1 VKRVLITGGTGV
13 VGSALT
19 PLFLNEPETEVHLLV
34 RARDAAHLTERRQT
48 LFSFWGEDVT
58 AADAGERLR
67 LHRGDVSLPRLGLP
81 DDAFDALAK
90 GLTHVVHSAA
100 TVRMDMSQEQAWAS
114 CVSPVEQILKLLE
127 RAKDL
132 GAAPKL
138 DAVSTLGVAG
148 RLKGLV
154 PEAAK
159 LPPRGFHNS
168 YEWAKAE
175 AEAILLSR
183 IAGGDAITL
192 HRPSMVVGH
201 SQNGKVVHRQ
211 IFYHLCRFLSGTAT
225 QGFTPDL
232 GGVSLDLVPCDYVA
246 RAIHW
251 SATAPEARGQV
262 LHLCAGPQGAV
273 PIMALASHVREAYL
287 RHGYGV
293 PKQRLVPFG
302 LFETAIAGAAFLPG
316 RSGRRFSALRRFLDH
331 VHCAQFFANEQSQAL
346 LAPAIGAAPG
356 YQQILDAQLDAAF
369 AEEQAGGSADAAGKA
384 AARPAP
390 AVPKGAVS

>member
-1 VKRVLITGGTGV
+1 MKRVLITGGTGV

-34 RARDAAHLTERRQT
+34 RAQDAVHLAERRRS
-48 LFSFWGEDVT
+48 LLSFWGEDIT

-90 GLTHVVHSAA
+90 GLTHIVHSAA
-100 TVRMDMSQEQAWAS
+100 TVRMDMSREQAWAS
-114 CVSPVEQILKLLE
+114 CVSSVEQILELFE
-127 RAKDL
+127 RARES

-148 RLKGLV
+148 RLRGLV
-154 PEAAK
+154 PEAVA

-175 AEAILLSR
+175 AETILLAR
-183 IAGGDAITL
+183 MADGAPITL

-201 SQNGKVVHRQ
+201 SRSGKVIHRQ

-225 QGFTPDL
+225 HGLTPDL
-232 GGVSLDLVPCDYVA
+232 GGVSLDLVPCDYIA
-246 RAIHW
+246 KAIHW
-251 SATAPEARGQV
+251 SSTAPEAMGQV
-262 LHLCAGPQGAV
+262 LHLCAGPQGAI
-273 PIMALASHVREAYL
+273 PIMALATQVRAAYQ
-287 RHGYGV
+287 RHGRQL
-293 PKQRLVPFG
+293 PKQRLLPFG
-302 LFETAIAGAAFLPG
+302 LFETAIAGAALLPG
-316 RSGRRFSALRRFLDH
+316 RPGRRFSALRRFLDYAH
-331 VHCAQFFANEQSQAL
+331 SAQVFANEKSQAL
-346 LAPAIGAAPG
+346 LAPAIGAAPS
-356 YQQILDAQLDAAF
+356 YRQFVDAQLDAAF
-369 AEEQAGGSADAAGKA
+369 AEEQAVGSVGAADRA

-390 AVPKGAVS
+390 VEPKGVVS

>member
-1 VKRVLITGGTGV
+1 MKRVLITGGTGV

-34 RARDAAHLTERRQT
+34 RARDATHLAERRRILIT
-48 LFSFWGEDVT
+48 FWGEDIT

-67 LHRGDVSLPRLGLP
+67 LHRGDVSLPRLGLS
-81 DDAFDALAK
+81 DDAFDALAE
-90 GLTHVVHSAA
+90 GLTHIVHSAA
-100 TVRMDMSQEQAWAS
+100 TVRMDMSREQAWAS
-114 CVSPVEQILKLLE
+114 CVSPVEQILGLFE
-127 RAKDL
+127 RAREC

-154 PEAAK
+154 PEAAE

-175 AEAILLSR
+175 AEAILLAR
-183 IAGGDAITL
+183 IADGASITL

-201 SQNGKVVHRQ
+201 SRSGKVIHRQ

-225 QGFTPDL
+225 YGFTPDL

-246 RAIHW
+246 KAIRW
-251 SATAPEARGQV
+251 SATAPEVTTGQV

-273 PIMALASHVREAYL
+273 PIMALAGQVRDAYL
-287 RHGYGV
+287 RHGREL
-293 PKQRLVPFG
+293 PKQRIWPFG
-302 LFETAIAGAAFLPG
+302 AFETAIAGAGLLPG
-316 RSGRRFSALRRFLDH
+316 RTGRRFSALRRFLDYAH
-331 VHCAQFFANEQSQAL
+331 SAQVFANENSQAL
-346 LAPAIGAAPG
+346 LAPAIGAAPS
-356 YQQILDAQLDAAF
+356 YRQFVDAQLDAAL
-369 AEEQAGGSADAAGKA
+369 AEERARGSAETIRLNAAGSVLSGRA
-384 AARPAP
+384 N
-390 AVPKGAVS
+390 G

>member
-1 VKRVLITGGTGV
+1 MKKVLITGGTGV

-19 PLFLNEPETEVHLLV
+19 PLFLNEPDTEVHLLV
-34 RARDAAHLTERRQT
+34 RARDAAHLTERRQA
-48 LFSFWGEDVT
+48 LLSFWGEDVT
-58 AADAGERLR
+58 VADAGERLR
-67 LHRGDVSLPRLGLP
+67 LHRGDVSLPRLALS

-90 GLTHVVHSAA
+90 GLTHIVHSAA

-114 CVSPVEQILKLLE
+114 CVSPVEQILTLFE

-132 GAAPKL
+132 GTDPKL

-148 RLKGLV
+148 RLRGLV

-175 AEAILLSR
+175 AETILLSR
-183 IAGGDAITL
+183 IAAGDAITL

-201 SQNGKVVHRQ
+201 SQSGKVIHRQ

-251 SATAPEARGQV
+251 SATAPEAQGQV

-273 PIMALASHVREAYL
+273 PIMALALQVREAYL
-287 RHGYGV
+287 RHGYRV

-302 LFETAIAGAAFLPG
+302 LFETVIAGAACLPG
-316 RSGRRFSALRRFLDH
+316 RSGRRFSALRRFLDYAH
-331 VHCAQFFANEQSQAL
+331 SAQVFANEKSQAL
-346 LAPAIGAAPG
+346 LAPAIGAAPS

-369 AEEQAGGSADAAGKA
+369 AEEQAGRGAGADDTA

-390 AVPKGAVS
+390 AEPKGAVS